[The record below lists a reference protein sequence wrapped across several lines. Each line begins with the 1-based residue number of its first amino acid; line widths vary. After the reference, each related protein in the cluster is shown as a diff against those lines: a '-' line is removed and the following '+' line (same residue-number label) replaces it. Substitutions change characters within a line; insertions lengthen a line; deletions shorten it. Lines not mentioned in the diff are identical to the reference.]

1 LTKYFTAGILDSSVG
16 KMNSA
21 RGHDRL
27 SRISPAR
34 RFFALAKKDM
44 RAAVIVS
51 PLRERTGCMPVAG
64 TPAEEKVNLVKNVP
78 EIPRVFLIIGSG
90 VLILKEGL

>member
-1 LTKYFTAGILDSSVG
+1 MYA
-16 KMNSA
+16 
-21 RGHDRL
+21 
-27 SRISPAR
+27 
-34 RFFALAKKDM
+34 
-44 RAAVIVS
+44 
-51 PLRERTGCMPVAG
+51 VAG